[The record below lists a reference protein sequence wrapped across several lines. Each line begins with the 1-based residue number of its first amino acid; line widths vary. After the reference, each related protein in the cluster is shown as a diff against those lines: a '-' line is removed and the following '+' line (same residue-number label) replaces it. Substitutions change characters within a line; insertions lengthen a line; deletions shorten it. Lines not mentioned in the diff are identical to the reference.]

1 MEEGTK
7 YDGGKPRIGEML
19 QDFALPLLEVT
30 KAWEYGASKYE
41 KRNWRKVENGKDR
54 YTNALLRHLL
64 AEEERL
70 VDDESLLLHA
80 THVAWNA
87 LARLWFILQEPK
99 TSEHTTVN
107 IPKEAFNVEGLNDAL
122 HHPVREYIN
131 DFFDSN
137 KYLYLDKDINTTNS
151 GGINIIE

>member
-1 MEEGTK
+1 MEEGNK
-7 YDGGKPRIGEML
+7 YDSGKPRVGEML

-87 LARLWFILQEPK
+87 LARLWFILQE
-99 TSEHTTVN
+99 
-107 IPKEAFNVEGLNDAL
+107 
-122 HHPVREYIN
+122 
-131 DFFDSN
+131 
-137 KYLYLDKDINTTNS
+137 
-151 GGINIIE
+151 

>member
-1 MEEGTK
+1 MEEGNK
-7 YDGGKPRIGEML
+7 YDTGKPRVGEML

-70 VDDESLLLHA
+70 VDDESNLLHA

-87 LARLWFILQEPK
+87 LARLWFILQERKLKP
-99 TSEHTTVN
+99 
-107 IPKEAFNVEGLNDAL
+107 ID
-122 HHPVREYIN
+122 YIN
-131 DFFDSN
+131 DFFNCN
-137 KYLYLDKDINTTNS
+137 KTLKYDRDKFLYLDKDIHTTNV
-151 GGINIIE
+151 GDINIIE